1 LKGDPKIELQLILFY
16 DYFWITFENLKKIIV
31 IKNYKNKI
39 LYSTIFQY
47 VNCVEQIGSN
57 NYSLIFEI
65 LEREVKKNHLLRDS
79 L

>member
-1 LKGDPKIELQLILFY
+1 
-16 DYFWITFENLKKIIV
+16 
-31 IKNYKNKI
+31 